1 MVVSTISQAGAIGNQ
16 GGSSNL
22 QRFKAHDP
30 LTLKGGGDPMVVGH
44 CFRLVRKDTGAS
56 SKRKENRSS
65 SSSRK
70 KHKTSVSYGFQGWG
84 CDYLGQGRVG
94 ASRQTG

>member
-1 MVVSTISQAGAIGNQ
+1 MQVGIIIATIAQASAIGNQ

-22 QRFKAHDP
+22 QRFEAYDP

-44 CFRLVRKDTGAS
+44 YFRLVRKDTSAS
-56 SKRKENRSS
+56 AKMKENRSS

-70 KHKTSVSYGFQGWG
+70 KQKTSVTYGFQGRSHELGLLAKWG
-84 CDYLGQGRVG
+84 R
-94 ASRQTG
+94 